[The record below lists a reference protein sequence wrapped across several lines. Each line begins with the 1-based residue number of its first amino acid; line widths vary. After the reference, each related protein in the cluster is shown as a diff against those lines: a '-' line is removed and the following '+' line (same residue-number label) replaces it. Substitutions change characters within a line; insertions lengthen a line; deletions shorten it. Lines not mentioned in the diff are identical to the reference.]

1 MYNRYSDIAY
11 IHMGTQGPLPA
22 RTASNTLVLLF
33 FVLSRPGA
41 LGAVLV
47 GGVKNLK
54 PLATVQS

>member
-1 MYNRYSDIAY
+1 
-11 IHMGTQGPLPA
+11 MGTQGPLPA